1 MLNLAFSKRTWL
13 LLLIVVAALSL
24 NAYTFGQNKVN
35 VVDSKWSMIRSMHFD
50 LYFPA
55 GNDDFGRLVSLMSEE
70 IYYRLKEDLRF
81 PIRTRIPL
89 IVYETQKEFLN
100 TNIIYPLLTEG
111 IGGFTESLRNRVVV
125 PFEGSYPKLEE
136 LLVHELT
143 HAYTNALDRSSTG
156 LLRYMRPHS
165 FPFWFSEGLPEFLSI
180 GGEDDFNNMFI
191 LDMVINDRMRP
202 LEYSE
207 GYLAYRMGESFLK
220 FIADEWGREKVG
232 EYYFA
237 LRNARSTEE
246 ATNQVFGMDFSQL
259 ERRWHFYLKKLY
271 YPSVSLYD
279 APTDKME
286 QRTFS
291 IKDGS
296 YFNYMPRFSPDGN
309 SYIYF
314 SNAGARYSIW
324 LSSTHGLSAPKKLIT
339 GERNGKMQEFYYYRA
354 NLSWFPDSRSVAFT
368 AKETRG
374 DVIHILDTHRAKIVQ
389 SIRIDSLN
397 AIYEVDVSP
406 DGSKL
411 LICGNHGLQSDIFVY
426 DLESETLER
435 ITDDHYWDAQAR
447 WAPDGAS
454 IVFASE
460 RILDAEGKREGFF
473 ANYRIGIFS
482 LNLESGELR
491 KINDED
497 EQCSYP
503 MYVQSTDKIMYLS
516 NIEGVNNYRIVDLA
530 NEQKADVTN
539 ILAGVYTGDISA
551 DARYLVVSN
560 YFDGAWDIYFDYN
573 PLDSLQWRPYDAN
586 TVWMQDSDLLSDID
600 LSRLDYF
607 GPRPKRS
614 RSTASEPNINPRR
627 PQLTPL
633 ESLLAKQD
641 YSFDDKPTA
650 PSSKPPKVDKYRS
663 SLAIDQLW
671 GGLAYS
677 SSMGAVGF
685 IETGLSDIMGNHAIG
700 LSAGL
705 SGEWEENN
713 LILSY
718 LYLKKRTD
726 LGFGAFNIFDDV
738 VFKDD
743 SGNQAE
749 YYRYIQ
755 RETGLLL
762 LLRYPFS
769 RFMRLELE
777 QSIQQ
782 RKNRWDKWKEHGN
795 RGDWIQYS
803 DPVYSWVSSPGISL
817 VHDTALWGS
826 TGPLQGIRSNT
837 GISASFSGT
846 NFDYLTAY
854 TDLRSYTLF
863 NKRYGFA
870 ARLFAGTS
878 TDFQDNEKALYYNL
892 YGFNGVRGHDSEDYG
907 HNKLL
912 GSLELRFPFFEYI
925 AMNFPVPLTIPNIR
939 GTMFFDVGT
948 VCNDWKKVRVMQNG
962 ALKDLKLGF
971 GFGPRI
977 NLGYVVF
984 RVDVAWATDF
994 KRNSKPMYYVSL
1006 IEDF

>member
-1 MLNLAFSKRTWL
+1 MSNSASSKRTWL
-13 LLLIVVAALSL
+13 LLLIVVAAVGL

-35 VVDSKWSMIRSMHFD
+35 VVDSRWSMIRSMHFD

-81 PIRTRIPL
+81 PIRSRIPL

-156 LLRYMRPHS
+156 LLRYMRPNS

-291 IKDGS
+291 SKDGS

-339 GERNGKMQEFYYYRA
+339 GERDGSMQEFHYYRA
-354 NLSWFPDSRSVAFT
+354 NLSWFPDSRRVAFA

-374 DVIHILDTHRAKIVQ
+374 DVIHILDTQKAKITQ
-389 SIRIDSLN
+389 SIRLDSLN
-397 AIYEVDVSP
+397 SIYEVDVSP

-426 DLESETLER
+426 HLESEALER

-447 WAPDGAS
+447 WAPDGGS

-460 RILDAEGKREGFF
+460 RILNPEGKREGFF

-482 LNLESGELR
+482 LNLETGELR
-491 KINDED
+491 KINDEN

-503 MYVQSTDKIMYLS
+503 MYVQSTDKIMYIS
-516 NIEGVNNYRIVDLA
+516 NVEGVNNYRIVDL
-530 NEQKADVTN
+530 ESGQKADVSN
-539 ILAGVYTGDISA
+539 VLAGVYTGDISP
-551 DARYLVVSN
+551 DARHLVLSN

-586 TVWMQDSDLLSDID
+586 TDWVQGGDIFEAID
-600 LSRLDYF
+600 LSLLDYF
-607 GPRPKRS
+607 GSRGKRTRNAS
-614 RSTASEPNINPRR
+614 SEPNVNPRR

-641 YSFDDKPTA
+641 YSYDDKPKE
-650 PSSKPPKVDKYRS
+650 PSSKPPKVGKYRS
-663 SLAIDQLW
+663 SMAIDRLW

-685 IETGLSDIMGNHAIG
+685 IEAGLSDIMGNHAIG

-705 SGEWEENN
+705 SGEWEEND

-718 LYLKKRTD
+718 LYLKRRTD

-738 VFKDD
+738 VFRDN
-743 SGNQAE
+743 SGTTTE

-769 RFMRLELE
+769 RFLRLELE
-777 QSIQQ
+777 QSIHQ
-782 RKNRWDKWKEHGN
+782 RKNRWDKWKKSGDD
-795 RGDWIQYS
+795 GDWIQYS
-803 DPVYSWVSSPGISL
+803 DPEYNWVNSPGISL
-817 VHDTALWGS
+817 VHDNALWGS
-826 TGPLQGIRSNT
+826 TGPLLGTRSNT
-837 GISASFSGT
+837 GISASFTGT
-846 NFDYLTAY
+846 SFDYLTAY
-854 TDLRSYTLF
+854 ADLRSYTLF
-863 NKRYGFA
+863 SKRYGFA

-878 TDFQDNEKALYYNL
+878 TDFKDNEKALYYDL
-892 YGFNGVRGHDSEDYG
+892 YGFNGVRGHDSDDYG

-912 GSLELRFPFFEYI
+912 GSLELRFPFFEYV
-925 AMNFPVPLTIPNIR
+925 AMNFPIPVTIPNIR
-939 GTMFFDVGT
+939 GTMFLDVGT
-948 VCNDWKKVRVMQNG
+948 VCDDWKKVKVVQNG

-971 GFGPRI
+971 GFGPRL

-994 KRNSKPMYYVSL
+994 KNYSKPMYYVSL
-1006 IEDF
+1006 MEDF

>member
-1 MLNLAFSKRTWL
+1 M
-13 LLLIVVAALSL
+13 
-24 NAYTFGQNKVN
+24 
-35 VVDSKWSMIRSMHFD
+35 
-50 LYFPA
+50 
-55 GNDDFGRLVSLMSEE
+55 
-70 IYYRLKEDLRF
+70 
-81 PIRTRIPL
+81 
-89 IVYETQKEFLN
+89 
-100 TNIIYPLLTEG
+100 
-111 IGGFTESLRNRVVV
+111 
-125 PFEGSYPKLEE
+125 
-136 LLVHELT
+136 
-143 HAYTNALDRSSTG
+143 
-156 LLRYMRPHS
+156 
-165 FPFWFSEGLPEFLSI
+165 
-180 GGEDDFNNMFI
+180 
-191 LDMVINDRMRP
+191 
-202 LEYSE
+202 
-207 GYLAYRMGESFLK
+207 
-220 FIADEWGREKVG
+220 
-232 EYYFA
+232 
-237 LRNARSTEE
+237 
-246 ATNQVFGMDFSQL
+246 
-259 ERRWHFYLKKLY
+259 
-271 YPSVSLYD
+271 
-279 APTDKME
+279 
-286 QRTFS
+286 
-291 IKDGS
+291 
-296 YFNYMPRFSPDGN
+296 
-309 SYIYF
+309 
-314 SNAGARYSIW
+314 
-324 LSSTHGLSAPKKLIT
+324 
-339 GERNGKMQEFYYYRA
+339 
-354 NLSWFPDSRSVAFT
+354 
-368 AKETRG
+368 
-374 DVIHILDTHRAKIVQ
+374 
-389 SIRIDSLN
+389 
-397 AIYEVDVSP
+397 
-406 DGSKL
+406 
-411 LICGNHGLQSDIFVY
+411 
-426 DLESETLER
+426 
-435 ITDDHYWDAQAR
+435 
-447 WAPDGAS
+447 
-454 IVFASE
+454 
-460 RILDAEGKREGFF
+460 
-473 ANYRIGIFS
+473 
-482 LNLESGELR
+482 
-491 KINDED
+491 
-497 EQCSYP
+497 
-503 MYVQSTDKIMYLS
+503 
-516 NIEGVNNYRIVDLA
+516 
-530 NEQKADVTN
+530 
-539 ILAGVYTGDISA
+539 
-551 DARYLVVSN
+551 
-560 YFDGAWDIYFDYN
+560 
-573 PLDSLQWRPYDAN
+573 
-586 TVWMQDSDLLSDID
+586 
-600 LSRLDYF
+600 SRLDYF

-614 RSTASEPNINPRR
+614 RSTANEPNINPRR

-641 YSFDDKPTA
+641 YSFDDRPTA

-663 SLAIDQLW
+663 NLAIDQLW

-803 DPVYSWVSSPGISL
+803 DPVYSWVSSPGVSL

-925 AMNFPVPLTIPNIR
+925 AMNFPVPVTIPNIR

-948 VCNDWKKVRVMQNG
+948 VCDDWKKVRVMQNG